1 MSFFDKLEKTVSET
15 GQGIS
20 RKAKELAEV
29 TRLKNMLHTCEEVI
43 DQNYRAIGKA
53 YYEAHQDQE
62 EGEYAEEL
70 RAIRDARRGAEALK
84 RQIEETTSEPDARA

>member
-1 MSFFDKLEKTVSET
+1 MNFFDKLERTVTET

-43 DQNYRAIGKA
+43 DQNYREIGKA
-53 YYEAHQDQE
+53 YFEAHRE
-62 EGEYAEEL
+62 EAEGEFAEQIK
-70 RAIRDARRGAEALK
+70 AIQDAQKGAEVLK
-84 RQIEETTSEPDARA
+84 EQIANVGKES